1 MTMKNKE
8 QQGKGAASYLK
19 LFSAQL
25 DLLSFFAHALVF
37 GCGLLIGI
45 TLTFFVKN
53 FSIINFQIQPFPL
66 QSNVLI
72 PQPLSPSP
80 SISPNISLLT
90 TNNQTKNESQNVE
103 KLISDSR
110 LEDLSCLP
118 PKSNETKHPPP
129 SSDSS
134 LISKKRVVTNITR
147 NGLREFLKPPMAMH
161 DMSDEELLWR
171 ASMAPMVHELPFKQT
186 PKVAFMF
193 LTKGPVLL
201 APLWER
207 FFKGNE
213 GLYSIYVHSLP
224 SFNGIVPQTSVF
236 HGRNIPSQEVRW
248 GENSMIEAERRL
260 LGNALLDFS
269 NQRFVLLSESC
280 IPLFN
285 FSTIYTY
292 LMNSTKTFVEAY
304 DLASEVGRGR
314 YRPKMRPQIR
324 LSQWRKGSQWF
335 QIDRALALQVVSDSH
350 YFPVFKKYCN
360 PSCYSDE
367 HYLPTLV
374 SIKFW
379 KNNSNRTLTWVD
391 WSRGGAHPSSFY
403 RTHVTVDFLNKL
415 RYGSSC
421 QYMGRTTNVCHLF
434 ARKFTLHALD
444 RLLRFAPKIMQFN

>member
-1 MTMKNKE
+1 MKNNNKE

-19 LFSAQL
+19 LFNAQL
-25 DLLSFFAHALVF
+25 DLLNFFSHGLVF
-37 GCGLLIGI
+37 GIGLLIGI
-45 TLTFFVKN
+45 TLTFFLKN
-53 FSIINFQIQPFPL
+53 LSFINFQIQQFSL
-66 QSNVLI
+66 SSNSLMK
-72 PQPLSPSP
+72 PPPSLSPSP
-80 SISPNISLLT
+80 PYSFNISLLT
-90 TNNQTKNESQNVE
+90 SNNQTKNKFQYFEGLVSN
-103 KLISDSR
+103 SR
-110 LEDLSCLP
+110 LRNDQ
-118 PKSNETKHPPP
+118 TKP
-129 SSDSS
+129 SSSNSS
-134 LISKKRVVTNITR
+134 SINKKRVMNFTR
-147 NGLREFLKPPMAMH
+147 VGLREFLKPPMAMH

-171 ASMAPMVHELPFKQT
+171 ASMVPMVHKLPFKQT
-186 PKVAFMF
+186 PKIAFMF

-201 APLWER
+201 APLWQR

-213 GLYSIYVHSLP
+213 GLYSIYVHSYP
-224 SFNGIVPQTSVF
+224 SFNETVPESSVF

-260 LGNALLDFS
+260 LANALVDFT

-304 DLASEVGRGR
+304 DLPGEVGHGR
-314 YRPKMRPQIR
+314 YSPQMRPQIR

-335 QIDRALALQVVSDSH
+335 QIDRSLALQIVSDH
-350 YFPVFKKYCN
+350 QYFSVFKKYCK

-379 KNNSNRTLTWVD
+379 KRNSNRTLTWVD
-391 WSRGGAHPSSFY
+391 WSRGGPHPSRYF
-403 RTHVTVDFLNKL
+403 RTDVTIEFFNKL
-415 RYGSSC
+415 RFGRSC
-421 QYMGRTTNVCHLF
+421 EYNGRTTNICHLF
-434 ARKFTLHALD
+434 ARKFTPHALD

>member
-1 MTMKNKE
+1 MKIKE
-8 QQGKGAASYLK
+8 QQATRASSYLK
-19 LFSAQL
+19 LFNPQL
-25 DLLSFFAHALVF
+25 YLLNFFSHVLVF

-45 TLTFFVKN
+45 TLTFCLKN
-53 FSIINFQIQPFPL
+53 ISFNFQIQKLPFQSLSLKPSLAPFSPFPPPPPPP
-66 QSNVLI
+66 I
-72 PQPLSPSP
+72 P
-80 SISPNISLLT
+80 SISLIS
-90 TNNQTKNESQNVE
+90 NNQTK
-103 KLISDSR
+103 
-110 LEDLSCLP
+110 LSP
-118 PKSNETKHPPP
+118 HIN
-129 SSDSS
+129 
-134 LISKKRVVTNITR
+134 IKKIVITNITR
-147 NGLREFLKPPMAMH
+147 KGLKDFLEPPMAMH
-161 DMSDEELLWR
+161 DMSEEELLWR
-171 ASMAPMVHELPFKQT
+171 ASMVPMIKKLPFKQT

-213 GLYSIYVHSLP
+213 GLYSVYVHYPP
-224 SFNGIVPQTSVF
+224 SFNETVPESSVF
-236 HGRNIPSQEVRW
+236 HGRGVPSKEVKW

-260 LGNALLDFS
+260 LANALLDFS

-304 DLASEVGRGR
+304 DLPGDVGRGR
-314 YRPKMRPQIR
+314 YSPKMRPQVK

-335 QIDRALALQVVSDSH
+335 QIDRALAIGIVSDRQ

-360 PSCYSDE
+360 PECYSDE

-374 SIKFW
+374 SIKYW
-379 KNNSNRTLTWVD
+379 KRNSNRTLTWVD
-391 WSRGGAHPSSFY
+391 WSRGGPHPSRY
-403 RTHVTVDFLNKL
+403 IRPHVTFDFLDKL

-421 QYMGRTTNVCHLF
+421 EYNGQSTNVCHLF
-434 ARKFTLHALD
+434 ARKFTPHALD